1 MYSVADRL
9 QLLSPGSFAAT
20 QTLGSL
26 GQDIMPSLLSREAGA
41 VRASLHFLLHAL
53 VPLTAMDDIRK
64 VGPALS
70 ASQGFAWVI
79 TSCGAAHGRLRSCA
93 FLVCKSNRLT

>member
-20 QTLGSL
+20 QTLSSL
-26 GQDIMPSLLSREAGA
+26 GQDIMPSLLSREAGP

-53 VPLTAMDDIRK
+53 VPLTATDDIKK
-64 VGPALS
+64 VGAALS
-70 ASQGFAWVI
+70 ACQGLHWMSGNDI
-79 TSCGAAHGRLRSCA
+79 CSH
-93 FLVCKSNRLT
+93 K

>member
-1 MYSVADRL
+1 MYNVADRL

-26 GQDIMPSLLSREAGA
+26 GQDIQPSLLSREAGP

-53 VPLTAMDDIRK
+53 VPLTATDDIKK
-64 VGPALS
+64 VGAALS
-70 ASQGFAWVI
+70 ACQGLHWDCSDDI
-79 TSCGAAHGRLRSCA
+79 CSHKYCSTW
-93 FLVCKSNRLT
+93 TT